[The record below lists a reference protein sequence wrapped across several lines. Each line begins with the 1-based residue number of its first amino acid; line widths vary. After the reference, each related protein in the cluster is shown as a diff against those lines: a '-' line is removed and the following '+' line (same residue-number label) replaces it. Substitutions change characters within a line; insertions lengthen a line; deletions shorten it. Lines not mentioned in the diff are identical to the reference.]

1 MYSSVERVVN
11 QTMEWSPVD
20 WFISPLRLKSRKRQ
34 RFSTYPLRPNFALPF
49 YCRPIPLFLA
59 IWGIMLGALA
69 FHITDVSYPM
79 MDIPLA
85 LFAISTVSF
94 LAGYAFTWLL
104 RKTRAYDAG
113 TLRSS
118 VELNVARLRWCTNAM
133 LLLCCI
139 IIVANVRIDGLPPI
153 FGFFSFDATTYE
165 QYGRMKQVLFPL
177 LICIFV
183 NAVFD
188 PSILR
193 RTGLMLFS
201 FVTLVAYVTRGTV
214 LTALCQMVIV
224 LSLTSVLG
232 KKRIYVRCLLAA
244 GIAIGVATLIG
255 NARTPLD
262 VLVEY
267 LQIKQAYQ
275 HYPTSFLWLV
285 TYLSIPISDMAWIV
299 RNYHFVHPSWAF
311 AYPLLPS
318 FAAPTSLDRGLLEQ
332 CDCIIDGV
340 HTYLSEYYLDLSF
353 AGVVVINVLIG
364 MAGGYI
370 STRGVSRVLLVS
382 SVFLTCIVFMYFSDT
397 FLDLSTVINIAA
409 QFVVM
414 KYCFSVKQQQ
424 SAQ

>member
-1 MYSSVERVVN
+1 
-11 QTMEWSPVD
+11 
-20 WFISPLRLKSRKRQ
+20 
-34 RFSTYPLRPNFALPF
+34 
-49 YCRPIPLFLA
+49 
-59 IWGIMLGALA
+59 
-69 FHITDVSYPM
+69 
-79 MDIPLA
+79 
-85 LFAISTVSF
+85 
-94 LAGYAFTWLL
+94 
-104 RKTRAYDAG
+104 
-113 TLRSS
+113 
-118 VELNVARLRWCTNAM
+118 
-133 LLLCCI
+133 
-139 IIVANVRIDGLPPI
+139 
-153 FGFFSFDATTYE
+153 
-165 QYGRMKQVLFPL
+165 

-244 GIAIGVATLIG
+244 GVAVGVATLIG